1 MLLMA
6 QFWVYFFPHL
16 YQWFIKRIK
25 DQCKPVCGWHIYVY
39 KDKNKFGNAFN
50 NYLFLTSKRD
60 LNWKMLFNPA
70 YNKLAHEVLFSKK
83 KKVSIESVIS
93 LNNIQVE
100 TTFYQ
105 KHLGIFLDEKL
116 TFIHYNDNALCKVD
130 KGIAIIKN

>member
-6 QFWVYFFPHL
+6 QFWVYSFPHL

-83 KKVSIESVIS
+83 TKYQ
-93 LNNIQVE
+93 LIQSS
-100 TTFYQ
+100 
-105 KHLGIFLDEKL
+105 
-116 TFIHYNDNALCKVD
+116 ALIKFRWRQHF
-130 KGIAIIKN
+130 IKNILAYFSMKNLLLYILMATLFAKLIKV